1 MTEYIMNNMGYPIL
15 TFTTFMPL
23 LGAIVIL
30 LLVRNNDNL
39 ARWLALAASA
49 VTFVIS
55 LPLMSSFDKTTHN
68 MQFVESKPWIP
79 SWNVNYIVGVD
90 GISMLLVLLTTLLTL
105 ICVVASWKAI
115 QKHVKE
121 YMIALLLLETGMLGV
136 FVALDL
142 FLFYIFWEAMLIPMY
157 LLIGIWG
164 GPNKLYAAV
173 KFFLYTLAG
182 SVLMLI
188 GIISLYYQGGHTFEI
203 VKLMGQ
209 PFPYEFQ
216 FWVFL
221 AFFLAF
227 AIKVPMFPFH
237 TWLPDAHVEAPTAG
251 SVILAGVLLKM
262 GTYGFLRFNLPM
274 FPDATAHFTVPI
286 LILSVTGIIYGALVA
301 MIQKDLKK
309 LIAYSSVSH
318 MGFVTLGI
326 FALNVQGL
334 EGGILQML
342 NHGVTTGALFLC
354 VGIIYERTHTRMI
367 ADFGGLTKRLPIY
380 ATLFMIFTLS
390 SLGLPGMNGFVGEFL
405 ILLGAFTSQRIYAV
419 IGTSGIILGAAYMLW
434 MYQRVMFMEL
444 KPKNEHLIDIDW
456 REAATLLPLA
466 VLVFWIGIFPNPFLS
481 VLHET
486 VRHLLDQVNAHSQF
500 TASAAGVLGN
510 IGFGGR

>member
-1 MTEYIMNNMGYPIL
+1 LTEYIANTLSYPIITL
-15 TFTTFMPL
+15 TTFIPL
-23 LGAIVIL
+23 FGALGIL
-30 LLVRNNDNL
+30 IHVRKNEN
-39 ARWLALAASA
+39 AAKWMALATSA

-55 LPLMSSFDKTTHN
+55 LPLLLNFDTSTHN

-79 SWNVNYIVGVD
+79 AWNINYTVGVD
-90 GISMLLVLLTTLLTL
+90 GISALLVVLTTLLSL
-105 ICVVASWKAI
+105 ICVISSWKAI
-115 QKHVKE
+115 TTKVKE

-142 FLFYIFWEAMLIPMY
+142 FMFYIFWEAMLIPMY

-164 GPNKLYAAV
+164 GPRKIYAAV

-182 SVLMLI
+182 SVLMLL
-188 GIISLYYQGGHTFEI
+188 GIIALYYQGGQTFEI

-209 PFPYEFQ
+209 SYPMQFQ
-216 FWVFL
+216 YWVFL

-274 FPDATAHFTVPI
+274 FPEAVRYFTPFI
-286 LILSVTGIIYGALVA
+286 LVLSVVGIIYGALVA
-301 MIQKDLKK
+301 MIQADLKK

-326 FALNVQGL
+326 FALNTQGL

-367 ADFGGLTKRLPIY
+367 ADFGGLAKRLPVY
-380 ATLFMIFTLS
+380 AALFMIFTLS

-405 ILLGAFTSQRIYAV
+405 ILLGAFTSQRVYAV
-419 IGTSGIILGAAYMLW
+419 IGTTGIILGAAYMLW

-444 KPKNEHLIDIDW
+444 KPKNEGLMDISW
-456 REAATLLPLA
+456 REAITLLPLA
-466 VLVFWIGIFPNPFLS
+466 VLVFWIGIFPNPFLGIM
-481 VLHET
+481 HAT
-486 VRHLLDQVNAHSQF
+486 VQHLLEQVNAHSQMA
-500 TASAAGVLGN
+500 ASAATYLH
-510 IGFGGR
+510 

>member
-1 MTEYIMNNMGYPIL
+1 MNTMGYRIL
-15 TFTTFMPL
+15 SLVAFLPVFGA
-23 LGAIVIL
+23 LGIL
-30 LLVRNNDNL
+30 LHVKRSDNL
-39 ARWLALAASA
+39 ARWMALATTA
-49 VTFVIS
+49 VTFIVSI
-55 LPLMSSFDKTTHN
+55 PLLLNFDTSTHN
-68 MQFVESKPWIP
+68 MQFVENYSWIP
-79 SWNVNYIVGVD
+79 SWNVHYTVGVD
-90 GISMLLVLLTTLLTL
+90 GISVLLVLLTTLLSL
-105 ICVVASWKAI
+105 ICVIASWNAI
-115 QKHVKE
+115 QTKVKE
-121 YMIALLLLETGMLGV
+121 YMIALLLLETGMIGV
-136 FVALDL
+136 FIALDL
-142 FLFYIFWEAMLIPMY
+142 FLFYIFWEAMLIPMF
-157 LLIGIWG
+157 LLIIVWG
-164 GPNKLYAAV
+164 GPRKMYAGI

-182 SVLMLI
+182 SVLMLL
-188 GIISLYYQGGHTFEI
+188 GIIALYYQGGHTFEI

-209 PFPYEFQ
+209 SYPMEFQ
-216 FWVFL
+216 YWVFL
-221 AFFLAF
+221 AFFVAF

-274 FPDATAHFTVPI
+274 FPAATMHFAPYI
-286 LILSVTGIIYGALVA
+286 LMLSVVAIIYGALVA

-326 FALNVQGL
+326 FAFNTQGL

-367 ADFGGLTKRLPIY
+367 ADYGGLTKRLPIY
-380 ATLFMIFTLS
+380 AVFFMIFTLS
-390 SLGLPGMNGFVGEFL
+390 SLGLPGMNGFIGEFL

-419 IGTSGIILGAAYMLW
+419 IGTTGIILGAAYMLW

-444 KPKNEHLIDIDW
+444 KPRNESLLDLSA
-456 REAATLLPLA
+456 REVITLLPLA
-466 VLVFWIGIFPNPFLS
+466 VLVFWIGIFPNPLLS

-486 VRHLLDQVNAHSQF
+486 VKHLLIQVNGQAQF
-500 TASAAGVLGN
+500 TASANWFLN
-510 IGFGGR
+510 F

>member
-1 MTEYIMNNMGYPIL
+1 MNTLSYPVL
-15 TFTTFMPL
+15 SWTAFMPV
-23 LGAIVIL
+23 LGSVAIL
-30 LLVRNNDNL
+30 LFARENDNL
-39 ARWLALAASA
+39 ARYLALATAA
-49 VTFVIS
+49 ATFVLS
-55 LPLMSSFDKTTHN
+55 LPLVMQFDTTTHN

-79 SWNVNYIVGVD
+79 GWNVNYTMGVD
-90 GISMLLVLLTTLLTL
+90 GISVLLVLLTTLLTL
-105 ICVVASWKAI
+105 ICVVSSWKAI

-121 YMIALLLLETGMLGV
+121 YMIALLLLETGMVGV
-136 FVALDL
+136 FCALDL

-182 SVLMLI
+182 SALMLI
-188 GIISLYYQGGHTFEI
+188 GIIALYYQGGHTFEI

-209 PFPYEFQ
+209 EYPAQFQ
-216 FWVFL
+216 FWLFL

-274 FPDATAHFTVPI
+274 FPDATLYFTPMIMVI
-286 LILSVTGIIYGALVA
+286 SVVGIIYGALVA
-301 MIQKDLKK
+301 MIQADLKK

-326 FALNVQGL
+326 FALNTQGL

-367 ADFGGLTKRLPIY
+367 ADFGGLTKKLPIY
-380 ATLFMIFTLS
+380 ATFFMIFTLS

-419 IGTSGIILGAAYMLW
+419 IGTTGIILGAAYMLW
-434 MYQRVMFMEL
+434 MFQRVMFMEL
-444 KPKNEHLIDIDW
+444 KPRNESLLDMDW
-456 REAATLLPLA
+456 REAATLIPLA
-466 VLVFWIGIFPNPFLS
+466 VLVFWIGLFPNPFLNI
-481 VLHET
+481 LHVT
-486 VRHLLDQVNAHSQF
+486 VRHLLEQVNG
-500 TASAAGVLGN
+500 TAQITAAAMLVK
-510 IGFGGR
+510 

>member
-1 MTEYIMNNMGYPIL
+1 MTGYIPNSLSYPIISL
-15 TFTTFMPL
+15 VTFLPVFGTI
-23 LGAIVIL
+23 GL
-30 LLVRNNDNL
+30 LLHVRKNDEL
-39 ARWLALAASA
+39 ARWMALITTG
-49 VTFVIS
+49 VTFVVS
-55 LPLMSSFDKTTHN
+55 LPLITHFDKTTHD
-68 MQFVESKPWIP
+68 MQFVEHASWIP
-79 SWNVNYIVGVD
+79 AWNVNYTVGVD
-90 GISMLLVLLTTLLTL
+90 GISVLLVILTTLLSF
-105 ICVVASWKAI
+105 ICVIASWKAI
-115 QKHVKE
+115 QSRVKE
-121 YMIALLLLETGMLGV
+121 YMIALLLLETGMIGV
-136 FVALDL
+136 FVSLDL

-164 GPNKLYAAV
+164 GPRKVYAAV

-182 SVLMLI
+182 SVLMLL
-188 GIISLYYQGGHTFEI
+188 GIIALYYQGGKTFEI

-209 PFPYEFQ
+209 AYPMEFQ
-216 FWVFL
+216 YWTFL

-274 FPDATAHFTVPI
+274 FPAATMHFAPYV
-286 LILSVTGIIYGALVA
+286 LMLSVVGIVYGALVA

-326 FALNVQGL
+326 FAFNTQGM

-342 NHGVTTGALFLC
+342 NHGITTGALFLC
-354 VGIIYERTHTRMI
+354 VGLIYERTHTRMI
-367 ADFGGLTKRLPIY
+367 ADFGGLTKVLPVY

-390 SLGLPGMNGFVGEFL
+390 SLGLPGMNGFIGEFL
-405 ILLGAFTSQRIYAV
+405 ILLGAFTSQRVYAV
-419 IGTSGIILGAAYMLW
+419 VGTTGIILGAAYMLW

-444 KPKNEHLIDIDW
+444 KPQNQKLIDLDF
-456 REAATLLPLA
+456 REVITLLPLA
-466 VLVFWIGIFPNPFLS
+466 VLVFWIGVFPNPTLDIM
-481 VLHET
+481 HET
-486 VRHLLDQVNAHSQF
+486 VRHLLEQVGAAKV
-500 TASAAGVLGN
+500 ASAGTV
-510 IGFGGR
+510 FFR

>member
-1 MTEYIMNNMGYPIL
+1 MNNLGYPIL
-15 TFTTFMPL
+15 SLVTFLPL
-23 LGAIVIL
+23 FGAVGIL
-30 LLVRNNDNL
+30 LHVRKSDNVP
-39 ARWLALAASA
+39 RWMALATSG
-49 VTFVIS
+49 VTFLVS
-55 LPLMSSFDKTTHN
+55 LPLYTHFDRGTHD
-68 MQFVESKPWIP
+68 MQFVETRPWIP
-79 SWNVNYIVGVD
+79 AWNVNYTVGVD
-90 GISMLLVLLTTLLTL
+90 GISVLLVLLTTLLSF
-105 ICVVASWKAI
+105 ICVISSWKAI
-115 QKHVKE
+115 QTKVKE
-121 YMIALLLLETGMLGV
+121 YMIALLLLETGMIGV
-136 FVALDL
+136 FVSLDL
-142 FLFYIFWEAMLIPMY
+142 FLFYIFWEAMLIPMF
-157 LLIGIWG
+157 LLIIIWG
-164 GPNKLYAAV
+164 GPRKMYAGL

-182 SVLMLI
+182 SVLMLL
-188 GIISLYYQGGHTFEI
+188 GIIALYHEGGRTFEI

-209 PFPYEFQ
+209 NYPMEFQ

-221 AFFLAF
+221 AFFVAF

-274 FPDATAHFTVPI
+274 FPAATMHFAPMV
-286 LILSVTGIIYGALVA
+286 LILSVVAIIYGALVA

-326 FALNVQGL
+326 FAFNVQGL

-367 ADFGGLTKRLPIY
+367 ADYGGLTKVLPVY
-380 ATLFMIFTLS
+380 AVLFMIFTLS

-405 ILLGAFTSQRIYAV
+405 ILLGAFTSQRVYAV
-419 IGTSGIILGAAYMLW
+419 IGTTGIILGAAYMLW

-444 KPKNEHLIDIDW
+444 KPKNQSLTDLSW
-456 REAATLLPLA
+456 REAVTLLPLA
-466 VLVFWIGIFPNPFLS
+466 ALVFWIGIFPNPLLGI
-481 VLHET
+481 LHQT
-486 VRHLLDQVNAHSQF
+486 VNHLLEQVNGAQM
-500 TASAAGVLGN
+500 TASAAGL
-510 IGFGGR
+510 FKF